1 MTKPRIVVAGLG
13 DSGLLTAIHLSRAAE
28 VVGIGTKP
36 GMVSGQ
42 ELGLRLARPDYWAR
56 HHRVDFDRYR
66 KLDRV
71 RTVHGAVTD
80 LDLAGRTI
88 SYKDADGTTGTEPYD
103 VLVIS
108 TGVTNGFW
116 RRPDLQSAAEVDQV
130 LKSAHETLAAAA
142 SIAVVGGGAAA
153 VGTALN
159 LAVTWPDK
167 RVELFFP
174 GEHALP
180 LHHGRVWSTVRK
192 QLLDLGVGIN
202 PGHRAV
208 IPTGFDL
215 DGITEDPIE
224 WSTGQSPASMDAVV
238 WAVGRVRPNS
248 DWLPAE
254 LLDDNGYV
262 TVTPDL
268 RVPGHPGVFAIGD
281 IAATDP
287 LRTSARNRAD
297 KMLAKNVLAH
307 LKGETL
313 SSYKPARRRWG
324 SVVGTQADG
333 LTVYAPNGRG
343 FRFPSWSVESILQA
357 LIVRRGIYG
366 GIRRTTPTRA
376 NRRRSHDHLRSH
388 HLERPQ

>member
-1 MTKPRIVVAGLG
+1 MTKPKVVVAGLG
-13 DSGLLTAIHLSRAAE
+13 DSGLLTAIHLSRAAK

-42 ELGLRLARPDYWAR
+42 ELGLRLTRPDYWAR

-80 LDLAGRTI
+80 VDLASRTI
-88 SYKDADGTTGTEPYD
+88 SYKDADGQTGTEPYD

-116 RRPDLQSAAEVDQV
+116 RRPDVQSAEDVDHV
-130 LKSAHETLAAAA
+130 LRSAHETLGEAA

-167 RVELFFP
+167 TVKLFFP
-174 GEHALP
+174 GEQALP
-180 LHHGRVWSTVRK
+180 VHHGRVWSTVQK
-192 QLLDLGVGIN
+192 QLLDLGVGVN

-215 DGITEDPIE
+215 DGITQDPIE
-224 WSTGQSPASMDAVV
+224 WSTGQPATSVDAVI

-254 LLDDNGYV
+254 LLDDDGFVRVN
-262 TVTPDL
+262 PDL
-268 RVPGHPGVFAIGD
+268 QLPGHPEIFAIGD

-297 KMLAKNVLAH
+297 KMLARNIRAH
-307 LKGETL
+307 LKGGTL
-313 SSYKPARRRWG
+313 SSYKPPRRRWG
-324 SVVGTQADG
+324 SVVGTQSNG
-333 LTVYAPNGRG
+333 LTVFAPNGRG
-343 FRFPSWSVESILQA
+343 FRFPSWSVETLLQA

-366 GIRRTTPTRA
+366 GIRRKP
-376 NRRRSHDHLRSH
+376 SKEKS
-388 HLERPQ
+388 